1 MRSGLRVVRSAGVSL
16 VITLL
21 LVSGLSAQQG
31 AGSITGKVTDPSQ
44 GVLQGARIELQP
56 GRQSTQSDANGE
68 FTITDVNPG
77 RYTVTASHEGFGLYS
92 TDVTVS
98 ASSSARVD
106 ATLQVGTHNEIVTVT
121 GEREGGELEAL
132 TIERTAD
139 NIVQVL
145 PADVITSLPNTNI
158 CRCGRSST

>member
-1 MRSGLRVVRSAGVSL
+1 MHPGLRVVCSAGVSL
-16 VITLL
+16 VISLL

-44 GVLQGARIELQP
+44 GVLAGARIELQP

-68 FTITDVNPG
+68 FTIKDVNPG
-77 RYTVTASHEGFGLYS
+77 RYTVTVSHEGFGLYS

-98 ASSSARVD
+98 ANSSARVD

-121 GEREGGELEAL
+121 GER
-132 TIERTAD
+132 
-139 NIVQVL
+139 
-145 PADVITSLPNTNI
+145 
-158 CRCGRSST
+158 